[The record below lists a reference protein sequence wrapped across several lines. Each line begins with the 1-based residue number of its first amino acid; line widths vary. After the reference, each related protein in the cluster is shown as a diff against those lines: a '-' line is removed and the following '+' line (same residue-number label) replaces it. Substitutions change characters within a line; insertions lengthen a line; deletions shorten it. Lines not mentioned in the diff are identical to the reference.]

1 MKGWLF
7 LTKCGIIDVQYVQQ
21 AAQQRG
27 SMISEYKLTVRIP
40 RELHKKVKVKA
51 AQQGRPISAIVREL
65 LEEWLKEEESKESKD
80 T

>member
-1 MKGWLF
+1 
-7 LTKCGIIDVQYVQQ
+7 
-21 AAQQRG
+21 
-27 SMISEYKLTVRIP
+27 MISEYKLTVRIP

-65 LEEWLKEEESKESKD
+65 LEEWLKEEESNESKD